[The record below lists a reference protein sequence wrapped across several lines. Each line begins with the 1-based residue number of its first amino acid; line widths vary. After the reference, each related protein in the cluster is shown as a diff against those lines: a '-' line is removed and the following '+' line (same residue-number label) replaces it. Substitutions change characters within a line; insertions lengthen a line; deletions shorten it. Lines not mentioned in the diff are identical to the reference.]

1 MGNFSFQKVNSVIY
15 ITMLHFPGSISNF
28 ALSRV
33 NSNTILPQVL
43 LNFKRKRKYLKL
55 FYRQEADDEDEDDIE
70 VLDIPENI
78 TQIKT
83 IADEQSPVMSL
94 YYKQSDNQANFPH
107 LILSWK
113 YFLSADETD
122 GDI

>member
-33 NSNTILPQVL
+33 NSNAILPQVL

-94 YYKQSDNQANFPH
+94 YYKQSDNQANFP
-107 LILSWK
+107 LDPQLS
-113 YFLSADETD
+113 
-122 GDI
+122 